1 MGNVKDYNVI
11 LRFKCRKCRVARYC
25 SQILPKMR
33 LDVIVSKKTNTLD
46 NCAKRYSLD
55 KNIIYNNNI

>member
-11 LRFKCRKCRVARYC
+11 LKFKCKKM
-25 SQILPKMR
+25 QILPKMR